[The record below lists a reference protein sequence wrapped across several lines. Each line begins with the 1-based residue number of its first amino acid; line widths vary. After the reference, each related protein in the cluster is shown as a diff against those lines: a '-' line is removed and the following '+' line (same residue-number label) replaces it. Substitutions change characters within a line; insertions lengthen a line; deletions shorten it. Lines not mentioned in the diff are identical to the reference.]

1 MFSDNF
7 DKIFRLAIFQ
17 YFSEHRWELV
27 LHFSEPF
34 LIFWKYFNWMPTLKC
49 LIVESLLWKWSSKK
63 ILQCKLGIFNN
74 RSKWRAEKGEGLQ
87 YYERIWTCLG
97 FDLKSLKLLLFLFV
111 PYHGS
116 LSTSLENI
124 KILEVFRCFAGV
136 YIKKSGAWN
145 QPRQIY

>member
-1 MFSDNF
+1 
-7 DKIFRLAIFQ
+7 
-17 YFSEHRWELV
+17 
-27 LHFSEPF
+27 
-34 LIFWKYFNWMPTLKC
+34 MPSLEC
-49 LIVESLLWKWSSKK
+49 LTVESLLWKGSSKK

-124 KILEVFRCFAGV
+124 KILEVFRCFEGV
-136 YIKKSGAWN
+136 YIKKSGA
-145 QPRQIY
+145 